1 MKLLQYM
8 LYPRE
13 AFADMENQGLLAITP
28 KRKLPNFAGSQI
40 TRAFA
45 ETWDLHH
52 QRLFFVVFVLS
63 NWCVSRNSGCKKT
76 HLRFEQ
82 LIKGG
87 DLSHRATGSS
97 WHRVWGSQSLH
108 WIGNYLDSRRRW
120 TRDSSWVLQ
129 SWVMSVLDSWIP
141 SDVSRVRPLPW
152 EGNRVQKLKRFK
164 FLLGLPSIL
173 MKHFQLIT

>member
-1 MKLLQYM
+1 M
-8 LYPRE
+8 
-13 AFADMENQGLLAITP
+13 NQMQVNTHHTWIL
-28 KRKLPNFAGSQI
+28 
-40 TRAFA
+40 
-45 ETWDLHH
+45 WDLDAHR
-52 QRLFFVVFVLS
+52 QDLQISVFDQNTFSANDPLGSRFFVLS